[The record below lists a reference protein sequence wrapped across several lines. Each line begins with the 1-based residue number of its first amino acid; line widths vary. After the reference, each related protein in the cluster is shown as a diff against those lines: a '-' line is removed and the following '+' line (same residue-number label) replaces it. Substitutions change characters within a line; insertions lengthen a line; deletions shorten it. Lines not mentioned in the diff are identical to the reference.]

1 MHIALLPIDERPVN
15 TGLAVDVAAIAGA
28 QVEIP
33 PMDLLPKMRVPG
45 KVDLL
50 GSWLLDTAAQPAT
63 DGVVVSIDMLV
74 HGGLIAGRTTPDLTS
89 PTLDRLG
96 ILREV
101 RVARPTLPMS
111 AVSLVTRASDSYSPD
126 EEPSYWEH
134 YGRELHR
141 YGAALHRCFEAAN
154 SDGCLDSYQHE
165 IDQLE
170 DVIPAAVRADFQ
182 TRRLRNHIVNLECLR
197 LLADGVINPLLITAD
212 DTARHS
218 AGSLEQNWLRHWSR
232 ALQSGVN
239 LLMYPGADE
248 VDAVLTAR
256 AITDLHQESVSC
268 EVECYTPEGLDR
280 IANYENQPVRVGAS
294 RQIAAAGAHLALDGK
309 PDIRLIVHPPDPG
322 GGDCFGG
329 RPVDD
334 PRAVEGTVALV
345 KRSIDSGA
353 EVALADVRYSNGSDP
368 SLVQALH
375 DEGLLPSLSAYAGWN
390 TAGNSIGTT
399 VAAAVCSVIGQR
411 TGTYDGVA
419 ARRLLLH
426 RVLEDHYYQSIIRTR
441 LAASNDS
448 YHPGPLTPGVQS
460 AYLAEVTDAL
470 NLALHTLAQDEEWE
484 VRDVALPWG
493 RTFEIDFHLV
503 PAASRGVESRR

>member
-1 MHIALLPIDERPVN
+1 LRIALLPIDERPVN
-15 TGLAVDVAAIAGA
+15 TALAVDVAAIAGA

-33 PMDLLPKMRVPG
+33 PMGLLPKMRVPG

-50 GSWLLDTAAQPAT
+50 GSWLLETAAQPTT
-63 DGVVVSIDMLV
+63 DAVVVSIDMLV

-96 ILREV
+96 VLREV
-101 RVARPTLPMS
+101 RADRPNLHIS

-126 EEPSYWEH
+126 EEPSYWQQ

-141 YGAALHRCFEAAN
+141 YGAALHRCFEDAN
-154 SDGCLDSYQHE
+154 REDRLDSSQEE
-165 IDQLE
+165 IDQL
-170 DVIPAAVRADFQ
+170 DGAIPAAVRADFQ
-182 TRRLRNHIVNLECLR
+182 ARRLRNHIVNLECLR

-218 AGSLEQNWLRHWSR
+218 AGSLEQTWLRHWSR
-232 ALQSGVN
+232 ALQSGAS

-256 AITDLHQESVSC
+256 AITDRHQESVSFA
-268 EVECYTPEGLDR
+268 VDCYTPDGLDR
-280 IANYENQPVRVGAS
+280 IANYENQPVRVGTS
-294 RQIAAAGAHLALDGK
+294 RQIAAAGAHLAVDGK

-322 GGDCFGG
+322 GGDRFGG

-334 PRAVEGTVALV
+334 PAAVGGTLTLV
-345 KRSIDSGA
+345 KRSLDSGA
-353 EVALADVRYSNGSDP
+353 QVALADVRYSNGSDP
-368 SLVQALH
+368 SLVQALQ
-375 DEGLLPSLSAYAGWN
+375 DAGLFPYLTAYAGWN

-399 VAAAVCSVIGQR
+399 VAAAVCAVIGQR
-411 TGTYDGVA
+411 TGTYDRVA

-441 LAASNDS
+441 LAASNDT
-448 YHPGPLTPGVQS
+448 YHPGPLTPEVQS
-460 AYLAEVTDAL
+460 AYLAEVTNAL
-470 NLALHTLAQDEEWE
+470 NLALRTLAQDEELE

-493 RTFEIDFHLV
+493 RTFEIDFRLDCAV
-503 PAASRGVESRR
+503 PGDADSTC

>member
-1 MHIALLPIDERPVN
+1 MRIALLPIDERPVN
-15 TGLAVDVAAIAGA
+15 TALAVDVAAIAGA

-33 PMDLLPKMRVPG
+33 PRGLLPKMRVPG

-50 GSWLLDTAAQPAT
+50 GSWLLETAAQPTT
-63 DGVVVSIDMLV
+63 DAVVVSIDMLV
-74 HGGLIAGRTTPDLTS
+74 HGGLIAGRTTLDLTS

-96 ILREV
+96 VLREV
-101 RVARPTLPMS
+101 RADRPNLHIA

-126 EEPSYWEH
+126 EEPPYWQQ

-141 YGAALHRCFEAAN
+141 YGAALHRCFEDAN
-154 SDGCLDSYQHE
+154 RDDRLDSSQHE
-165 IDQLE
+165 IDQL
-170 DVIPAAVRADFQ
+170 DRLIPATVRADFH

-218 AGSLEQNWLRHWSR
+218 AGSLEQTWLRHWSR
-232 ALQSGVN
+232 ALQSGAS

-256 AITDLHQESVSC
+256 AITDHHQESVSFA
-268 EVECYTPEGLDR
+268 VDCYAPDGLDR
-280 IANYENQPVRVGAS
+280 IANYENQPVRVGTS
-294 RQIAAAGAHLALDGK
+294 RQIAAAGAHLAVDGK
-309 PDIRLIVHPPDPG
+309 PDIRLIVHPPDPN

-334 PRAVEGTVALV
+334 PAAVAGTVALV
-345 KRSIDSGA
+345 KRSIDSGTD
-353 EVALADVRYSNGSDP
+353 VALADVRYSNGSDP
-368 SLVQALH
+368 SLVQALQE
-375 DEGLLPSLSAYAGWN
+375 EGLLHSLTAYAGWN

-399 VAAAVCSVIGQR
+399 IAASVCAVVGNRIGI
-411 TGTYDGVA
+411 YNGVA

-441 LAASNDS
+441 LTASNDS
-448 YHPGPLTPGVQS
+448 YGPGPLTPGAQT
-460 AYLAEVTDAL
+460 AYLAQVTEAL
-470 NLALHTLAQDEEWE
+470 NLALQTLAQGEEWN
-484 VRDVALPWG
+484 VRDVSLPWG
-493 RTFEIDFHLV
+493 RIFEIDFRLAH
-503 PAASRGVESRR
+503 AARDGSDSGR